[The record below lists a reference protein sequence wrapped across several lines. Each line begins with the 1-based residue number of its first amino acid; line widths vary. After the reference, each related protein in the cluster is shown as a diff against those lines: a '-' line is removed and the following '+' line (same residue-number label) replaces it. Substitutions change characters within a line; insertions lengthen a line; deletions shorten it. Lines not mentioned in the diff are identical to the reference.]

1 MDRTGLIK
9 VKNFMQVMRNWAA
22 RCMPWVG
29 LVGILGAPQ
38 QVWAQT
44 APVGDYEG
52 SPQVARFVGEMTRD
66 YGFAGEQLMG
76 MFREVERK
84 QAILDAISRP
94 AERVKPWREYRPMF
108 LTDARIARGVDFW
121 RQNQA
126 ALARAEREYG
136 VPAQVI
142 VAIIGV
148 ETFFGRNTG
157 NYRVIDALSTLGFDY
172 PPRAEFFRKELRE
185 FLLMARAEQLDPLL
199 LKGSYAGAMGL
210 PQFMPSSFR
219 AYAVDF
225 DGDGHINLWTDPA
238 DAIGS
243 VANYFKQHGW
253 VAGQGVVSLA
263 SVRGERVDEGLSPG
277 IEPVKTVGELRAL
290 GWSGHDAL
298 RDDLPVT
305 AFRLDG
311 ANGPEYWMG
320 LKNFYAITRYNR
332 SVMYAMAVHQL
343 SEALVQA
350 RGVK

>member
-1 MDRTGLIK
+1 
-9 VKNFMQVMRNWAA
+9 
-22 RCMPWVG
+22 
-29 LVGILGAPQ
+29 
-38 QVWAQT
+38 
-44 APVGDYEG
+44 
-52 SPQVARFVGEMTRD
+52 
-66 YGFAGEQLMG
+66 
-76 MFREVERK
+76 MF
-84 QAILDAISRP
+84 I
-94 AERVKPWREYRPMF
+94 
-108 LTDARIARGVDFW
+108 TDARIARGVDFW
-121 RQNQA
+121 RQHEA
-126 ALARAEREYG
+126 VLARAEQEYG

-185 FLLMARAEQLDPLL
+185 FLLLARAEQLDPLT

-219 AYAVDF
+219 NYAVDF
-225 DGDGHINLWTDPA
+225 DGDGHINIWNNPD

-243 VANYFKQHGW
+243 VASYFKRHGW
-253 VAGQGVVSLA
+253 VAGEGVVSRA
-263 SVRGERVDEGLSPG
+263 RVQGERVDEGLTTG

-290 GWSGHDAL
+290 GWSSHDAL

-305 AFRLDG
+305 AFRLEG
-311 ANGPEYWMG
+311 ENGPEYWMG

-343 SEALVQA
+343 SEQLVQA